1 MTGICIILKQYIP
14 GAGNLD
20 FEVKLTKNLRFVSTN
35 GLTYYNY
42 DDFSYTDPAAF
53 GGRAPDIKGTTSSS
67 NAIRWTKYTNQMLKY
82 DNEWEIID
90 SMRLSLMNTR
100 IICIRVSMQAP
111 KDYSGNGNFGR
122 C

>member
-1 MTGICIILKQYIP
+1 MLLIIRISSGLAVTGTIICMTGICIILKQYIR
-14 GAGNLD
+14 GQGNLD

-82 DNEWEIID
+82 DNEW
-90 SMRLSLMNTR
+90 
-100 IICIRVSMQAP
+100 
-111 KDYSGNGNFGR
+111 GNHRFNALVAYEYRGLYV
-122 C
+122 